1 MNGELER
8 VIREI
13 RVVLTDVDGVLTDG
27 TIYKGNDDLEFK
39 RFSVLDG
46 AAVAMAR
53 VAEMKV
59 IIVSGRYSPATESRA
74 KELGLENDCYQGEL
88 NKMNVYLDLKEKYG
102 FADEEAA
109 FIGDD
114 LIDLSVMETVA
125 LPIAVANAHS
135 LVKETA
141 KLTTVA
147 SGGEGAFREAVELI
161 LKSQGIYEATL
172 ESLRKSVLTEE
183 EVGNGEE

>member
-8 VIREI
+8 VIRKI

-59 IIVSGRYSPATESRA
+59 IIVSGRVSRQRVGA
-74 KELGLENDCYQGEL
+74 GERL
-88 NKMNVYLDLKEKYG
+88 
-102 FADEEAA
+102 
-109 FIGDD
+109 
-114 LIDLSVMETVA
+114 LS
-125 LPIAVANAHS
+125 
-135 LVKETA
+135 
-141 KLTTVA
+141 
-147 SGGEGAFREAVELI
+147 G
-161 LKSQGIYEATL
+161 
-172 ESLRKSVLTEE
+172 
-183 EVGNGEE
+183 